1 MKDIKDLLKAI
12 TIQDGTAYVSINARQ
27 IDGASIEPVVFNADD
42 MATCIELRMRL
53 CATQAQEKIGKG
65 MATSVS
71 KESIFFE
78 DRTSYNI
85 PSMQCMYNLHK
96 RLVEFGDKEFAG
108 LDLVANFDTQELDQL
123 LKAYVDGAKGWDYRA
138 SALCIALCESI
149 YARCSCR

>member
-12 TIQDGTAYVSINARQ
+12 IIQDGTAYVSVNARQ

-42 MATCIELRMRL
+42 MATCIELRMRA
-53 CATQAQEKIGKG
+53 CVTQAKEKLDKG

-71 KESIFFE
+71 KESILFE
-78 DRTSYNI
+78 DYTSYNI

-108 LDLVANFDTQELDQL
+108 LDLVANFDTQELEQL
-123 LKAYVDGAKGWDYRA
+123 LKAYVDGAQGWDYRA
-138 SALCIALCESI
+138 SALCMALCERL
-149 YARCSCR
+149 YASCSRR